1 MTITDVRITRLESGG
16 KVRAMASVTFDECF
30 VVTGLKVLEGSN
42 GLFVSMPSRKLPDG
56 TYKDICF
63 PVTRDTR
70 EAIQDAV
77 LARYIEPE
85 GESATLE
92 DAENDEL
99 PF

>member
-1 MTITDVRITRLESGG
+1 
-16 KVRAMASVTFDECF
+16 
-30 VVTGLKVLEGSN
+30 
-42 GLFVSMPSRKLPDG
+42 MPSRKLPDG

-70 EAIQDAV
+70 EAIQEAV

-85 GESATLE
+85 GESATLT
-92 DAENDEL
+92 DDEL

>member
-1 MTITDVRITRLESGG
+1 MNITDVRITRLESDG
-16 KVRAMASVTFDECF
+16 KIRAMVSVTFDECF
-30 VVTGLKVLEGSN
+30 VVTGLKVLDGSN

-63 PVTRDTR
+63 PVTKDTR
-70 EAIQDAV
+70 EAIQEAV

>member
-1 MTITDVRITRLESGG
+1 MTISEVRITRLESDG
-16 KVRAMASVTFDECF
+16 KIRAMASVTFDECF

-70 EAIQDAV
+70 EAIQEAV

-85 GESATLE
+85 VESTTL
-92 DAENDEL
+92 DDDEL

>member
-1 MTITDVRITRLESGG
+1 MKITEVRITRLESDG
-16 KVRAMASVTFDECF
+16 KIRAMASVTFDECF

-70 EAIQDAV
+70 EAIQEAV

-85 GESATLE
+85 GESATLT
-92 DAENDEL
+92 DDEL

>member
-1 MTITDVRITRLESGG
+1 MKITEVRITRLESDG
-16 KVRAMASVTFDECF
+16 KIRAMASVTFDECF

-63 PVTRDTR
+63 PVTKDTR
-70 EAIQDAV
+70 EAIQEAV
-77 LARYIEPE
+77 LAKYVAPE
-85 GESATLE
+85 VESTTL
-92 DAENDEL
+92 DDDEL

>member
-1 MTITDVRITRLESGG
+1 MTITEVRITRLESDG
-16 KVRAMASVTFDECF
+16 KIRAMVSVTFDECF

-63 PVTRDTR
+63 PVTKDTR
-70 EAIQDAV
+70 ETIQEAV

-85 GESATLE
+85 NESTTLE

>member
-1 MTITDVRITRLESGG
+1 MTISEVRITRLESDG
-16 KVRAMASVTFDECF
+16 KIRAMASVTFDECF

-63 PVTRDTR
+63 PVTKDTR
-70 EAIQDAV
+70 EVIQEAV
-77 LARYIEPE
+77 LAKYVEPE
-85 GESATLE
+85 GEGGIVDDE
-92 DAENDEL
+92 DEL

>member
-1 MTITDVRITRLESGG
+1 MKITEVRITRLESDG
-16 KVRAMASVTFDECF
+16 KIRAMASVTFDECF

-70 EAIQDAV
+70 EAIQEAV

-85 GESATLE
+85 CESATL
-92 DAENDEL
+92 DDDEL